1 MLLALCIVGSRVE
14 QTPHVDKTSS
24 PVWNKVYEV
33 IASRFHSL
41 SFIVFFLAWHR
52 YFYDSTG
59 LFRVAAYKLDRYG
72 SSLQYKILQNVQ

>member
-41 SFIVFFLAWHR
+41 SFIVFFSRFAL
-52 YFYDSTG
+52 
-59 LFRVAAYKLDRYG
+59 
-72 SSLQYKILQNVQ
+72 ILM

>member
-41 SFIVFFLAWHR
+41 SFIVFFLALH
-52 YFYDSTG
+52 
-59 LFRVAAYKLDRYG
+59 
-72 SSLQYKILQNVQ
+72 